1 MASVHRCTLPPQAL
15 TADYLANGDYV
26 DCYSTVVRGRIAHAQ
41 FVETFYT
48 TLLFKLER
56 LVLFILLFK
65 PSTDGEIRKLA
76 RGELSGFA
84 VWTVESRTENQL
96 LVCDFLS
103 RTRSWLMVEFED
115 WEGDLVTRLYFGTVI
130 VRRADK
136 NTGRRKLTLFF
147 KVLLPFHMV
156 YSRALL
162 ATARWRIKR
171 ESIANR

>member
-1 MASVHRCTLPPQAL
+1 
-15 TADYLANGDYV
+15 
-26 DCYSTVVRGRIAHAQ
+26 
-41 FVETFYT
+41 
-48 TLLFKLER
+48 
-56 LVLFILLFK
+56 
-65 PSTDGEIRKLA
+65 
-76 RGELSGFA
+76 
-84 VWTVESRTENQL
+84 
-96 LVCDFLS
+96 
-103 RTRSWLMVEFED
+103 MVEFED